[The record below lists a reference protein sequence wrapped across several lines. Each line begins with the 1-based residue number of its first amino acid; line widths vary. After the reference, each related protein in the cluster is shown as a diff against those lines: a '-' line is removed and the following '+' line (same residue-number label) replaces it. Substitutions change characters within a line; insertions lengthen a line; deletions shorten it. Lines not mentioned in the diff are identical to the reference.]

1 MMPNIEALFI
11 ALVHQVLPVIC
22 GRLWHPFQKFG
33 NMLPLAEGD
42 YFISGTHDSRG
53 YLNAIP
59 GFFCFSPWNERW
71 VVFAYYPFIWVSAVS
86 IIVVCVNICLVS
98 N

>member
-11 ALVHQVLPVIC
+11 ALVHPVLPVIC

-33 NMLPLAEGD
+33 NMLPLVEGGW
-42 YFISGTHDSRG
+42 FISGTHDSWD

-59 GFFCFSPWNERW
+59 GFYFFTLE
-71 VVFAYYPFIWVSAVS
+71 
-86 IIVVCVNICLVS
+86 
-98 N
+98 

>member
-11 ALVHQVLPVIC
+11 ALVHPVLPVIC
-22 GRLWHPFQKFG
+22 GRLWHSFQKFG
-33 NMLPLAEGD
+33 NMLPLVEGG

-71 VVFAYYPFIWVSAVS
+71 VVFAYYPFIWVSAG
-86 IIVVCVNICLVS
+86 L
-98 N
+98 